1 LKAKYKGEI
10 RMRKR
15 LAIYLMLALALS
27 AGVFA
32 QDEEYEA
39 EKKKRWQQFSK
50 QNWDKI
56 DYAKKKITKAQLAK
70 LSSDGVID
78 DLALLRGI
86 VFGKRGRVFKERSI
100 QDYLEKQSWY
110 KPKPN
115 FTNAVLTRIE
125 RDNLDAIRLAEAER
139 HDSVQPGD
147 LRLWQTRVIPDDKI
161 YAASASDWRILIAEV
176 EAIHGKRFDDEPWLQ
191 KYFEERYWYRAN
203 ANYSPVVLNEFER
216 KNLEKFNAKRDED
229 RAVGLS
235 VGDMDKFQN
244 ALLPEELLK
253 NLSMNDLRMIRNE
266 FWARRGRKFTTP
278 GFKQMF
284 EWRDWYKPAKDQSKI
299 KLNAIEE
306 QNVKLIER
314 EEAKLR
320 EKISTELIT
329 QQTVDGLFVEDL
341 RVLRNEIYAKHGRI
355 FKDPNLQKYFAT
367 QAWYQPNP
375 DFKDESLTE
384 TESKNLAII
393 KEVEEYSISKFSEA
407 EG

>member
-1 LKAKYKGEI
+1 MK
-10 RMRKR
+10 KR
-15 LAIYLMLALALS
+15 LVIYLILAFTLGAT
-27 AGVFA
+27 VFA
-32 QDEEYEA
+32 QDEEYQA
-39 EKKKRWQQFSK
+39 EKRKRWQQFSK

-56 DYAKKKITKAQLAK
+56 DYAKKKITKARLAK
-70 LSSDGVID
+70 LSSDGVVD
-78 DLALLRGI
+78 ELALLRGV
-86 VFGKRGRVFKERSI
+86 VFGKRGRIFKERSI
-100 QDYLEKQSWY
+100 QEYLEKQAWY
-110 KPKPN
+110 KPKAT
-115 FTNAVLTRIE
+115 FTNAVLTKLE

-147 LRLWQTRVIPDDKI
+147 LRLWQTREIPDDKI

-203 ANYSPVVLNEFER
+203 ANYLPTVLNEFER

-244 ALLPEELLK
+244 APLPEELLK

-266 FWARRGRKFTTP
+266 FWARRGRIFTTP

-284 EWRDWYKPAKDQSKI
+284 EWRDWYKPEKDQSKV

-306 QNVKLIER
+306 QNVRLIER

-320 EKISTELIT
+320 EKISTEPIT

-355 FKDPNLQKYFAT
+355 FKDPNLQKYFAA
-367 QAWYQPNP
+367 QPWYQPNP
-375 DFKDESLTE
+375 DFKDENLTE
-384 TESKNLAII
+384 IESKNLAVI